1 MRIRPVVASLVLAL
15 GSGAC
20 ADGDAPRWGGTIDTL
35 ATGVVVVRSPA
46 EGLWGDR
53 PARLVETLRIG
64 SVDGGGPDQFGN
76 VLDVTLDELGRLYV
90 LDAQAREV
98 RVFGPDGRHV
108 RSFAGRGAGPGEL
121 ERPLGLEWGSSGR
134 LWIVDFGNRRYEVF
148 DTAGAYVAGHP
159 LPTGSFGFNN
169 GWRSDGFL
177 HERVVEVT
185 EGGRRLTTLRRRL
198 AGDSLV
204 VEDTL
209 PVPEE
214 PPPPETVE
222 VSVRAG
228 DATFTDELPIP
239 LAPRSVREQD
249 PAGRWWIS
257 DPGAAYRIA
266 ELDLL
271 GDTVR
276 LIERSYEPVP
286 VSDEQRRSAL
296 ESLPEGVELSEDR
309 IPAVHPPIDELL
321 PGRDDIWVKRR
332 TAAERTGYD
341 VFDREGRYLGEL
353 RADLTLDRF
362 TLMDRRGD
370 TVVGV
375 LLGPLDVPLVVRLEA
390 ELPLR

>member
-20 ADGDAPRWGGTIDTL
+20 ADGDTPRWGGTIDTL

-46 EGLWGDR
+46 EGLWVER

-108 RSFAGRGAGPGEL
+108 RSFGGRGAGPGEL
-121 ERPLGLEWGSSGR
+121 ERPLGLEWGSSGK

-177 HERVVEVT
+177 HERVVEMT

-209 PVPEE
+209 PVPEVAT
-214 PPPPETVE
+214 PETVE

-375 LLGPLDVPLVVRLEA
+375 LLGPLDVPHVVRLEA